1 MSAGKRGSILSID
14 SVSHAHAGKYTCVAK
29 NKAGEAT
36 YSADLNVNGY
46 YFFLYFRCCFRL
58 FYSFSHFP
66 IAYPYNQN
74 YNKQISD
81 GHRWEVLEGYHH

>member
-46 YFFLYFRCCFRL
+46 YFFIFSIWFATIL
-58 FYSFSHFP
+58 FLFPFSSCL
-66 IAYPYNQN
+66 PYNQN
-74 YNKQISD
+74 
-81 GHRWEVLEGYHH
+81 